1 MTISRYEKQ
10 TEVQLLQNQIWSTF
24 HGICINCG
32 GKASSLHE
40 IVPRSKLPNSW
51 ASPDNIVPLCTPC
64 HELVQSDLTTFAPLL
79 REKRLLWLS
88 ILGSPE
94 FEGRKSGT
102 TGEFAIPDE
111 DLK

>member
-1 MTISRYEKQ
+1 MTSSKYEQQDSTKS
-10 TEVQLLQNQIWSTF
+10 LQAEIWSAF

-40 IVPRSKLPNSW
+40 IIPRSKLPNSW
-51 ASPDNIVPLCTPC
+51 ASPDNIVPLCSSC
-64 HELVQSDLTTFAPLL
+64 HELVQSDLTTFAPFL

-94 FEGRKSGT
+94 FKGGKSWT